1 MSEFHGTIMGKA
13 SKNPIIYRFKKINL
27 YFPLPGK
34 SDHSQPRTLK
44 WENVDDTPLGN
55 IETD

>member
-1 MSEFHGTIMGKA
+1 MVNMYRQGIQNSLKDLQIFFFPSGKLEC
-13 SKNPIIYRFKKINL
+13 N
-27 YFPLPGK
+27 
-34 SDHSQPRTLK
+34 QPQNVK

>member
-1 MSEFHGTIMGKA
+1 MSEFHGYQKLLSTDL
-13 SKNPIIYRFKKINL
+13 KINL

-34 SDHSQPRTLK
+34 SDHSQPHNLK
-44 WENVDDTPLGN
+44 WKNVDDTPLGN